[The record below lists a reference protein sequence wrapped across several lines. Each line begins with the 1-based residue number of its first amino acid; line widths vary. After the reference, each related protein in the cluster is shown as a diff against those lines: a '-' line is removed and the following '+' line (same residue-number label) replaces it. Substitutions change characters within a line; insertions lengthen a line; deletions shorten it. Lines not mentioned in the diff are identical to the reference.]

1 MGSDA
6 DSHAGDP
13 HAGVGHDSHTVRVPN
28 PEWDP
33 QVALQSLVL
42 ESHFDDGDQV
52 QATARLLREHALM
65 AAQSVAQLSCYAESE
80 RVRMQASTYI
90 IDKVMAAELNHDLN
104 LKRDQVQVVGQA
116 LYAAVRALGLRHGF
130 RHDDAATRSI
140 VQDALLTLAAPQSP
154 RDQPIDASLIPD
166 ASSSS
171 SSTSDSSGSDASSSS
186 YDDVSSSARSGPS

>member
-13 HAGVGHDSHTVRVPN
+13 HAGVSHTVRVPN

-52 QATARLLREHALM
+52 AATARLLREHALM

-116 LYAAVRALGLRHGF
+116 LFAAVRALGLRHGF
-130 RHDDAATRSI
+130 RHDDAATRAI
-140 VQDALLTLAAPQSP
+140 VQDALLTLAAPQS
-154 RDQPIDASLIPD
+154 DQPIDAS
-166 ASSSS
+166 SSS
-171 SSTSDSSGSDASSSS
+171 SDASSST
-186 YDDVSSSARSGPS
+186 SSEFLCRCCRLPEA